1 MVNEKNIKSKIKP
14 YIAEATIQ
22 MVIDIL
28 VVLLVSIVFA
38 FVKMP
43 SIVCIIVPLCYFAI
57 ALFFHYRIAIQSL
70 IDKRKE
76 NYITEI
82 VSVKSFSEEYSF
94 AFADRLG
101 HSYIRHLYPK
111 DMNVWKCKI
120 KLVDKNGEQKKLRA
134 VMSSKQ
140 SLKFMVLETEKIEY
154 LQITYLKRSKILL
167 YVDLIEEPVQFTGKR
182 KKAIEKAIH
191 CINALI

>member
-1 MVNEKNIKSKIKP
+1 MVNEITIKSKIKP
-14 YIAEATIQ
+14 YIEEATIQ

-28 VVLLVSIVFA
+28 AILFISVVLIVA
-38 FVKMP
+38 KMP
-43 SIVCIIVPLCYFAI
+43 SIVCIMVPLCYFAI

-70 IDKRKE
+70 IDKHKE

-82 VSVKSFSEEYSF
+82 VSIKSIDEEYSF
-94 AFADRLG
+94 AGDRLG

-120 KLVDKNGEQKKLRA
+120 KVVDKNGEQKNLRA

-154 LQITYLKRSKILL
+154 LQITYLKHSKILL
-167 YVDLIEEPVQFTGKR
+167 HVDLAEEPVQFTGKR
-182 KKAIEKAIH
+182 KKVIEKAIH
-191 CINALI
+191 CINSLV